1 MLPGLRG
8 WFRRPPVP
16 SVGLA
21 GESVTRPGPLCVRV
35 CAASAW
41 RAFVA
46 GVGLALACVLGG
58 MARGIGGVFG
68 PMGGCLG
75 PWMRRLTPWV
85 AVWAGLPI
93 LHLSG
98 PAA

>member
-1 MLPGLRG
+1 MLPGLWG
-8 WFRRPPVP
+8 WFRCRPVP

-35 CAASAW
+35 SAASAW

-46 GVGLALACVLGG
+46 GVGLVLACVLGG

-85 AVWAGLPI
+85 AVWAGLPM
-93 LHLSG
+93 LHL
-98 PAA
+98 

>member
-8 WFRRPPVP
+8 LFRRPPVP

-58 MARGIGGVFG
+58 KACRIGGVFG

-85 AVWAGLPI
+85 AVWAGLPM
-93 LHLSG
+93 LHL
-98 PAA
+98 